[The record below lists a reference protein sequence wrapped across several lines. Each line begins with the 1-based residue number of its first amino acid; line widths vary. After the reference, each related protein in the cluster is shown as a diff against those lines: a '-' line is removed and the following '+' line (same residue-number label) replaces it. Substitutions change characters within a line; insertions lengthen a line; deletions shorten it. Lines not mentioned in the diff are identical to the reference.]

1 MFKTHKIFS
10 FFRLMRADKPIG
22 TTLLLW
28 PTLSSFFI
36 LTAGNPDLFLMSLFV
51 LGTFFMRS
59 AGCVINDYFDRN
71 FDGKVTRT
79 KNRPLVIGEITEKE
93 ALILFF
99 FLLLLSSSLLLWMNY
114 LTFLMALIGLML
126 AIIYPLTKRFFS
138 IPQIFLGLAF
148 SWGIIMVSTAELNE
162 VTEISLLLFA
172 SCFFWIMAYD
182 TAYALCDKEDDLGI
196 GINSSAIVF
205 GENVRFFFYAFHII
219 SLSVLI
225 LVSYILNFHFSFYFF
240 ALISLLLALYQGFL
254 IKDQD
259 HIKCLKAFKNNNW
272 LGLSIFLGS
281 ISGVSL

>member
-1 MFKTHKIFS
+1 
-10 FFRLMRADKPIG
+10 MRADKPIG

-51 LGTFFMRS
+51 LVTFFMRS

-79 KNRPLVIGEITEKE
+79 KNRPLVIGEISEKE
-93 ALILFF
+93 ALILFY

-196 GINSSAIVF
+196 GINSSAILF

-225 LVSYILNFHFSFYFF
+225 LVSYMLNFHFSFYIF

-259 HIKCLKAFKNNNW
+259 HLK
-272 LGLSIFLGS
+272 
-281 ISGVSL
+281 

>member
-1 MFKTHKIFS
+1 
-10 FFRLMRADKPIG
+10 
-22 TTLLLW
+22 
-28 PTLSSFFI
+28 
-36 LTAGNPDLFLMSLFV
+36 
-51 LGTFFMRS
+51 
-59 AGCVINDYFDRN
+59 
-71 FDGKVTRT
+71 
-79 KNRPLVIGEITEKE
+79 
-93 ALILFF
+93 
-99 FLLLLSSSLLLWMNY
+99 
-114 LTFLMALIGLML
+114 
-126 AIIYPLTKRFFS
+126 
-138 IPQIFLGLAF
+138 
-148 SWGIIMVSTAELNE
+148 MVSTAELNE

-259 HIKCLKAFKNNNW
+259 HLKCLKAFKNNNW